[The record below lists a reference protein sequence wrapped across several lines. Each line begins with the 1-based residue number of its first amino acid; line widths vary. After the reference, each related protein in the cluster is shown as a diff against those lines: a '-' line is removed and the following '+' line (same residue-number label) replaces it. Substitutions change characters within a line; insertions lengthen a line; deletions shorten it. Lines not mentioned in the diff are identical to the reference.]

1 VTQLGQLRDAYS
13 QFQAAGAEIYC
24 AVEVHSLEEL
34 AISTDDAA
42 TGQSL
47 EAEQNIPYPLLP
59 DPTKAIIN
67 QYTGVKPAGIGAG
80 MANVAVFV
88 VDKNGQIA
96 YGCAGR
102 PPVNEILAEVQKLP

>member
-13 QFQAAGAEIYC
+13 QFQAAGAEI
-24 AVEVHSLEEL
+24 L